1 MFESISKEIL
11 KVFEHSLD
19 SKAILNLSPVYLFSL
34 DDVSDEYI
42 TENLKDIL
50 IEFEK
55 KEIFSAN
62 NDDIIYLNQEYG
74 TSTYEINESLGL
86 SDECGKFKKTLDQW
100 LTEINLKCYVSQGIV
115 LIKINETDGIS
126 SKSIWWK
133 RLIANMSRFKNDYL
147 FMIQTDTENFDKV
160 YEFMSKEIFCQKMAI
175 ESPSSEK
182 YFDIFVRNLDKYRL
196 SLDSQG
202 RKKLKKIILANIDRL
217 DTKRFIKWEQ
227 EIIWKYMVNFD
238 GESKKEEFMWYER
251 QNTEEN
257 GIYQ

>member
-1 MFESISKEIL
+1 MFEGISKEMM

-86 SDECGKFKKTLDQW
+86 SD
-100 LTEINLKCYVSQGIV
+100 
-115 LIKINETDGIS
+115 
-126 SKSIWWK
+126 
-133 RLIANMSRFKNDYL
+133 
-147 FMIQTDTENFDKV
+147 
-160 YEFMSKEIFCQKMAI
+160 
-175 ESPSSEK
+175 
-182 YFDIFVRNLDKYRL
+182 
-196 SLDSQG
+196 
-202 RKKLKKIILANIDRL
+202 
-217 DTKRFIKWEQ
+217 
-227 EIIWKYMVNFD
+227 
-238 GESKKEEFMWYER
+238 
-251 QNTEEN
+251 
-257 GIYQ
+257 